1 MGFILN
7 ETITLPNGLTVTNP
21 YLSIGENDMRVWKRT
36 SGNETVTTKYIING
50 RFTMWMSQE
59 IRDMNEGVVF
69 IDTINVEV
77 VTETPPIGNIYEL
90 LYDKLKTE
98 RECTDVI

>member
-1 MGFILN
+1 
-7 ETITLPNGLTVTNP
+7 
-21 YLSIGENDMRVWKRT
+21 
-36 SGNETVTTKYIING
+36 
-50 RFTMWMSQE
+50 MWMSQE